1 MRQFIM
7 LFILGV
13 KKVKIFN
20 RLNFKTQNVDI
31 KINQTDRKNYK
42 I

>member
-1 MRQFIM
+1 M
-7 LFILGV
+7 GV
-13 KKVKIFN
+13 KKTVKIFN
-20 RLNFKTQNVDI
+20 RLNLKTQNVDI